1 MYPWP
6 HVNPPLK
13 TMLEVVICVWVF
25 LFVLWSF
32 WAARVL
38 WNHCRIP
45 KPRREMQTPL
55 AESGAV

>member
-1 MYPWP
+1 
-6 HVNPPLK
+6 
-13 TMLEVVICVWVF
+13 MLEVVICVWVF

-38 WNHCRIP
+38 WNHCRIQ